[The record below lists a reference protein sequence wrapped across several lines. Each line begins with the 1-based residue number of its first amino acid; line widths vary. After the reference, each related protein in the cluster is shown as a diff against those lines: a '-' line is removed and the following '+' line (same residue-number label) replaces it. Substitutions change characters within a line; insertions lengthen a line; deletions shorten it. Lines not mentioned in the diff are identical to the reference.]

1 MADQKF
7 TIDVSQ
13 AIAQLQGVDKALS
26 GLSNKFTETSEKS
39 SGAFVEGT
47 EGALKEAAALDRLQK
62 EYNDLLQAINKLKA
76 AQKNATDPRAIN
88 AFAKEIAR
96 GEAGLKKYEQAAN
109 AVGASLKKTS
119 EGVNLVKDVTNNLIG
134 TVTKATI
141 IVAVIQETIK
151 LFTELANRSGDIK
164 KATLQFENFTGSAE
178 SAKQQVESLQKFA
191 QSKFLNTQEVLNAG
205 KSLLAF
211 GVEAGEVENS
221 LSRIADIS
229 AATGKD
235 FTELTTIYGKART
248 AGVLYAEDINQLVDA
263 GIPIIQE
270 FAKQLGVSEGEVK
283 KLASEGKISFEELQL
298 AFFNLTKEGEKFA
311 NAAELQGETF
321 SGAWSKVGNT
331 IFSALKPVG
340 DFLEKALTDL
350 AKGISELFDLIRI
363 FNETD
368 FSITDLFTNRDAV
381 VAEIA
386 KIKTA
391 ERQEKEKQAKLDLEQ
406 EKKTQER
413 LEQEAAKGRIL
424 AAQKANAKVAAERKK
439 QREKE
444 LQDAIKFEE
453 DKNRFLLSI
462 QPEGIEKELALAKM
476 RYEANLAQAKK
487 YGVDTLAVEEA
498 YWNDTVEIVEKYSA
512 DAAKAVE
519 EALSERTTNEGQIR
533 ETAQQLANAEI
544 DIQEEKYRQAI
555 EGLKKQGVDEKRIQ
569 EAQAAAD
576 VQIQRLRLTQQI
588 EFEKQ
593 RLAVL
598 QASGDASAG
607 VLQKQIELLELQL
620 AGLSSTFGA
629 DAAAAGGA
637 GQEKT
642 IFDLLG
648 IKLKPEEFE
657 AIKTATAQ
665 TIELIQ
671 QAAQARVDAANAA
684 RKAADDEVAAAET
697 RLQKEI
703 ELSEKGFASNVS
715 LRQREFEIAKANQQ
729 KAIENQRKAQ
739 RTQILLDSAIQA
751 SNLATTV
758 TELFKSLSKIPLGLG
773 VPIAIALSAT
783 MFAAF
788 AKSKADALRATRARY
803 GVNGVLG
810 EDGLVKGKPH
820 SMGGNKLE
828 IERGEFFSVGSDG
841 KKDRLSVVRK
851 ERTTE
856 YWDLLDAANR
866 NDKKALAKNAFALAG
881 MDAAGIVTPQIKMK
895 KITRRNG
902 GEAAVAT
909 QINIEKNNPNDRKQ
923 TALLQAILGEMQRQ
937 NKSERWTPDGK
948 TRVSGNTTTKF
959 V

>member
-178 SAKQQVESLQKFA
+178 SAKIQVESLQKFA

-229 AATGKD
+229 SATGKD

-444 LQDAIKFEE
+444 AEDALRFEE
-453 DKNRFLLSI
+453 EKNRFILSI
-462 QPEGIEKELALAKM
+462 QQDGIEKDLALAKM

-487 YGVDTLAVEEA
+487 YGLDTLAVEEA

-576 VQIQRLRLTQQI
+576 IQIQRLRLTQQI

-593 RLAVL
+593 RLSVL

-629 DAAAAGGA
+629 DAAAAGGDQK
-637 GQEKT
+637 GLLD
-642 IFDLLG
+642 ILG
-648 IKLKPEEFE
+648 INISPDELEGIRKAVGE
-657 AIKTATAQ
+657 
-665 TIELIQ
+665 TIGLVQ

-684 RKAADDEVAAAET
+684 RKAADDEVAAAEA

-729 KAIENQRKAQ
+729 KAIENQRKTQ

-773 VPIAIALSAT
+773 IPIAIALSAT

-820 SMGGNKLE
+820 SMGGNRLE

-895 KITRRNG
+895 KIARRNG

>member
-178 SAKQQVESLQKFA
+178 SAKIQVESLQKFA

-229 AATGKD
+229 SATGKD

-444 LQDAIKFEE
+444 AEDALRFEE
-453 DKNRFLLSI
+453 EKNRFILSI
-462 QPEGIEKELALAKM
+462 QQDGIEKDLALAKM

-487 YGVDTLAVEEA
+487 YGLDTLAVEEA

-576 VQIQRLRLTQQI
+576 IQIQRLRLTQQI

-593 RLAVL
+593 RLSVL

-629 DAAAAGGA
+629 DAAAAGGDQK
-637 GQEKT
+637 GLLD
-642 IFDLLG
+642 ILG
-648 IKLKPEEFE
+648 INISPDELEGIRKAVGE
-657 AIKTATAQ
+657 
-665 TIELIQ
+665 TIGLVQ

-684 RKAADDEVAAAET
+684 RKAADDEVAAAEA

-773 VPIAIALSAT
+773 IPIAIALSAT

-820 SMGGNKLE
+820 SMGGNRLE

-895 KITRRNG
+895 KIARRNG